1 MWSKPFF
8 TMKRQKQGGTTMKK
22 GEIVMI
28 HGTDYV
34 QMTIKLFKPADWRPN
49 EQEGDRTRP

>member
-1 MWSKPFF
+1 
-8 TMKRQKQGGTTMKK
+8 MKK